1 MRFRTLIVAI
11 VILLTLLV
19 SLGSVQAA
27 TFTVTNT
34 LDAGAGSLRQAMFG
48 RRSKLIK
55 HLIFDD

>member
-11 VILLTLLV
+11 VILV
-19 SLGSVQAA
+19 SLDSVQAA
-27 TFTVTNT
+27 TLTVTNT

-48 RRSKLIK
+48 RRSTLIK